1 MMYRPVLKET
11 GSTQGPKPKSYPAR
25 DEALRQS
32 KKLSH
37 KTTEEPNRVMLYPRD
52 RCPTVWVQATKSRTL
67 NWKSA
72 HQQSE
77 FAGFFKGGGY
87 IQKKDKLHRA
97 HDSAKTSIEKNII
110 EMPET
115 ISTLVMKEGT
125 MDYRPGNG

>member
-1 MMYRPVLKET
+1 
-11 GSTQGPKPKSYPAR
+11 
-25 DEALRQS
+25 
-32 KKLSH
+32 
-37 KTTEEPNRVMLYPRD
+37 MLYPRS

-72 HQQSE
+72 HQQSK

-87 IQKKDKLHRA
+87 IQKRDKLART

-115 ISTLVMKEGT
+115 LSTLVMKEGT
-125 MDYRPGNG
+125 MDYRPGNGHEFKLVSRPANPKYESFFNSGKSMNKLNKSISSKLQKR